1 MENRDCAYLSSNYP
15 KSLKGIYPSGV
26 NLYQKF
32 EIFDGRSKYRRTA
45 QDTAGQPE
53 ESNRSVS
60 IDISNEAEE

>member
-32 EIFDGRSKYRRTA
+32 EIFDGRSKYRRTP
-45 QDTAGQPE
+45 QDTAGQHRTPQD
-53 ESNRSVS
+53 NRKKVT
-60 IDISNEAEE
+60 EV